1 MRLVGLLF
9 QLASTLCG
17 LSNRCKITAIRPKAD
32 GEKSSLEDQHLTS
45 HVYILRDLKH
55 PRFKIGKAN
64 KILARA
70 RSFRWEL
77 IDFHQS
83 LGLRLASETDAYT
96 LEKILH
102 RTFRLA
108 SVDPI
113 EVVASG
119 GSADGASEWFS
130 TSCLPRLL
138 QYLKDN
144 QDLHPHVTISG
155 GELVALLE
163 RPIQRSQVGIAR
175 EKFKKEKEARRNER
189 VSELIAFRHSQ
200 LEGLRA
206 SLKVVHPKIAQELE
220 RQKQN
225 GNIVGICDTSMG
237 SYLVIAETVPVPSG
251 DLLWGLKPLS
261 THYDYPR
268 GGGSTMS
275 SFSQMTWAEGTISK
289 VELPRAHLRDDSVSE
304 TDEVIYEVFREE
316 FEWFNKLQRIPEEW
330 ISAIFPHG
338 LFLTPSSDD
347 HHSKRAIEN
356 VMAALSKARCR

>member
-1 MRLVGLLF
+1 MAGSSRSTAAVGDRRLSARSG
-9 QLASTLCG
+9 
-17 LSNRCKITAIRPKAD
+17 RW
-32 GEKSSLEDQHLTS
+32 KSSLEDQQLTS
-45 HVYILRDLKH
+45 HVYILRHLKH

-70 RSFRWEL
+70 RSFRWES

-83 LGLRLASETDAYT
+83 LGLRLVSETDAYT

-108 SVDPI
+108 NVDPL

-119 GSADGASEWFS
+119 GTADGASEWFS
-130 TSCLPRLL
+130 SSCLPRLL

-144 QDLHPHVTISG
+144 QDLHPHVMVSG
-155 GELVALLE
+155 GELAALLE
-163 RPIQRSQVGIAR
+163 KQLRPSQADVAR
-175 EKFKKEKEARRNER
+175 EQLKKEKEARRIER
-189 VSELIAFRHSQ
+189 EAELITFRHTQ

-206 SLKVVHPKIAQELE
+206 SLKVIHPKISQELE

-237 SYLVIAETVPVPSG
+237 SYLVLADTVPLPSG
-251 DLLWGLKPLS
+251 TLLWGLKPLS

-268 GGGSTMS
+268 GGGSIMS
-275 SFSQMTWAEGTISK
+275 SFSQMTWPKGTIFK

-304 TDEVIYEVFREE
+304 TDEIIYEVFREE
-316 FEWFNKLQRIPEEW
+316 FEWFNQLQRIPEEW
-330 ISAIFPHG
+330 MSAIFPRG
-338 LFLTPSSDD
+338 LFLTPPSDD
-347 HHSKRAIEN
+347 HRNKRALDN
-356 VMAALSKARCR
+356 VMGALSKARSR

>member
-1 MRLVGLLF
+1 M
-9 QLASTLCG
+9 
-17 LSNRCKITAIRPKAD
+17 
-32 GEKSSLEDQHLTS
+32 
-45 HVYILRDLKH
+45 
-55 PRFKIGKAN
+55 
-64 KILARA
+64 
-70 RSFRWEL
+70 
-77 IDFHQS
+77 
-83 LGLRLASETDAYT
+83 
-96 LEKILH
+96 
-102 RTFRLA
+102 
-108 SVDPI
+108 
-113 EVVASG
+113 VASG

-163 RPIQRSQVGIAR
+163 RPIQRSQAGIAR
-175 EKFKKEKEARRNER
+175 EKFKKEKEAHRNER

-268 GGGSTMS
+268 GGGSIMS

-338 LFLTPSSDD
+338 LF
-347 HHSKRAIEN
+347 
-356 VMAALSKARCR
+356 